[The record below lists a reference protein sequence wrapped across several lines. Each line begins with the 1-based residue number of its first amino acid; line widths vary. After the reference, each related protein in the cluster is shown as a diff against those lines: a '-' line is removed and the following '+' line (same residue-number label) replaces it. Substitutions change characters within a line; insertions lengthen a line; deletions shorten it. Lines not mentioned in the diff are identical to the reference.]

1 MRFLHRAQTSSQRRF
16 TILQDQHIVLI
27 HRCQY
32 VVLRLKP
39 YKLGFE
45 IPNTPLE
52 TPHLCDHPGVGTADV
67 AK

>member
-1 MRFLHRAQTSSQRRF
+1 LRVVRGQLRQRRF
-16 TILQDQHIVLI
+16 TIFQGEHVVLI

-32 VVLRLKP
+32 VVLGLKP
-39 YKLGFE
+39 DELGFE

-52 TPHLCDHPGVGTADV
+52 TPHLCDDPGVGTTDV